1 MIDKRWPKKL
11 NDQDKAELQLML
23 GEATHAQQIELLK
36 IGTQEQL
43 RFDERIMSLEGT
55 ASDLK
60 AAGWPGRLVLFLRGA
75 QRPAWGFFTLY
86 MDFMVFSGAWKLP
99 EGADPGTG
107 MTMQSAFWIINA
119 LVLAFLFGERGL
131 KNILPLISRLQSE
144 RKG

>member
-1 MIDKRWPKKL
+1 MNILSRITNFVTGGSNSIAVKLLDMIDKRWPKKL
-11 NDQDKAELQLML
+11 NDQEKAELQLML

-86 MDFMVFSGAWKLP
+86 MDFNG
-99 EGADPGTG
+99 
-107 MTMQSAFWIINA
+107 
-119 LVLAFLFGERGL
+119 
-131 KNILPLISRLQSE
+131 ILNCPKAQTPPPA
-144 RKG
+144 